1 MVYFFQAYPS
11 LDIRNMV
18 RLETVL
24 RFENWCELLP
34 SMDNTIPRCKIE
46 SQTEELVQ
54 PFRCLHMNSQRE
66 EIYFPTND
74 CVINHINN
82 TGECLRAEKWQ
93 QYASLD
99 CSKKSMLLNSS
110 IMSPNWCGLS
120 AFRGIEF
127 ICCPF
132 KGKSNKDRKKNKM
145 IKFLFRL

>member
-1 MVYFFQAYPS
+1 
-11 LDIRNMV
+11 
-18 RLETVL
+18 
-24 RFENWCELLP
+24 
-34 SMDNTIPRCKIE
+34 MDNTIPRCKIE

-74 CVINHINN
+74 CVINYINN

-93 QYASLD
+93 KYASLD
-99 CSKKSMLLNSS
+99 CSKKNMLLNSS

-132 KGKSNKDRKKNKM
+132 KGKSNKDRKKNKT
-145 IKFLFRL
+145 INSFF